1 MAEGGVP
8 SWSSARRARSVPR
21 LPSPM
26 DPQSRQSSGTPV
38 SARYGW
44 ERTGRPARGRAPGP
58 DPSLPALRRRHH
70 VLAGRG
76 GAPRRHRHRCVAPA
90 QALGEAFTLLPP
102 GHVSELVMAR
112 LGGLL
117 GGGGAQPVIQELVG
131 AIRKLLELLA
141 TTGPLVLFDAGG
153 CLAVRHPLHE
163 DILVVQGLRL
173 SSRLSRRRGWKSAI
187 CKCRRDRPWPQG
199 APPACQSL

>member
-1 MAEGGVP
+1 MVISPPGEI
-8 SWSSARRARSVPR
+8 R
-21 LPSPM
+21 PSP
-26 DPQSRQSSGTPV
+26 PVAHGSAKSSVVGDAV

-44 ERTGRPARGRAPGP
+44 ERTGRPARGRALGP

-90 QALGEAFTLLPP
+90 QALGEVFTLLPP

-163 DILVVQGLRL
+163 DILVVQGTEVVQPAVAASGLE
-173 SSRLSRRRGWKSAI
+173 
-187 CKCRRDRPWPQG
+187 KCY
-199 APPACQSL
+199 L